1 MGSNHHELS
10 CSCLKIEHTRKKKSN
25 LVGQWGILFSDNP
38 KKMMNY
44 RETTYG
50 EMYDLTDG

>member
-1 MGSNHHELS
+1 M
-10 CSCLKIEHTRKKKSN
+10 SCLKIEHTRKKKSN

-38 KKMMNY
+38 KKMINY